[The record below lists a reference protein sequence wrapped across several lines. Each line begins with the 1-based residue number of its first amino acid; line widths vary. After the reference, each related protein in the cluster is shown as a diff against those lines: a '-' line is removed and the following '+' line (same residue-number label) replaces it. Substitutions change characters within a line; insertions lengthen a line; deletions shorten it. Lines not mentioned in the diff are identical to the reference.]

1 MNWSKTKTVLI
12 IGFLLLDLYLAY
24 LLFYLPGVGAI
35 QTTVTNADL
44 EALVILSQHYNVDLA
59 ARPKPMTVQPLPL
72 LAISEVSL
80 DEATAE
86 SLAERWLGEDAQEV
100 KQENGLLFISGERSL
115 RLSQQNPYFYT
126 VEYQNNALL
135 AQPVHHTRQEA
146 IVAANEFLTAYLGEA
161 AMLNYQVNLAI
172 AAPDSES
179 EYIVEFSRTYKGVPV
194 FVDSY
199 CLSVQSGLVVS
210 FTAKQAQ
217 IGEAERTQLPLV
229 SADQVVR
236 RYLARLSVPQ
246 AEPITVLDLSLGYG
260 VDLDSSEQQ
269 ELEPVWRFYVIG
281 GEENE
286 VSIPAAHVYWESHG
300 E

>member
-86 SLAERWLGEDAQEV
+86 SLAERWLGEDAQ
-100 KQENGLLFISGERSL
+100 
-115 RLSQQNPYFYT
+115 